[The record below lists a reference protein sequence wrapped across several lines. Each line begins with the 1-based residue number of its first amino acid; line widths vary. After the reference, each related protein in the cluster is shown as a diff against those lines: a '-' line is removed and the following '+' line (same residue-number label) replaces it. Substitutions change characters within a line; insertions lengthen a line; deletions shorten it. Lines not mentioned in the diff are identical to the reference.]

1 MTVSSLLFSRYVKSG
16 LTLHLH
22 RLQHTRLFYPQPSP
36 RVFSNSCPLSQWCY
50 INISPAASP
59 FSFCLQLQSSPESGS
74 FPMSQLFTSGG
85 QSIGALASETSILL
99 MNIQSWFPLRLTGL
113 ISLKYKL
120 TVSTILLI
128 NSKDIGFYWARISV
142 LNHFK
147 TLELLLLFFFS
158 LGILGGDSLGDAGLV
173 YPSQLFPN

>member
-1 MTVSSLLFSRYVKSG
+1 MTVSSLLFSRYVKLG
-16 LTLHLH
+16 LTLRLH
-22 RLQHTRLFYPQPSP
+22 RLLHPRLFCPPLSP

-50 INISPAASP
+50 INISSFASP
-59 FSFCLQLQSSPESGS
+59 FSFCLQSFPESGS

-85 QSIGALASETSILL
+85 QRIGALASTSILL

-113 ISLKYKL
+113 VSLKYKL
-120 TVSTILLI
+120 TVSTILLT
-128 NSKDIGFYWARISV
+128 NSEDIDFCWARISV